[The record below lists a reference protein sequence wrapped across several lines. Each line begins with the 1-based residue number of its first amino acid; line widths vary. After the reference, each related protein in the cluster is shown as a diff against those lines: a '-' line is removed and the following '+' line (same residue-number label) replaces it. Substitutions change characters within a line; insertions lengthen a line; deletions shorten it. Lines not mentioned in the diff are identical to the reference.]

1 MLRYHVDRN
10 IFIVLA
16 IMNLRRHLLLMLLGV
31 IALAPT
37 GSEGE
42 EIPIPPRPIPAACAP
57 TSDTPTGTAAS
68 LLSVLTH
75 AKNAYGL
82 NALIFNATRGSK
94 PILTTA
100 LGNSTPGVPASTA
113 MHFRVGMAAEQF
125 EATLLLQ
132 LVDEKRI
139 NLADLVSKWF
149 PAYPYANLATVQ
161 MLASSSSGFGD
172 YVTAKA
178 DTSRGIPSFSDLI
191 LKNPYQE
198 FNTSELVRLSLSPYQ
213 QPQFVNPG
221 GNWAYSHTEF
231 VALGSILETVTKKN
245 YATLLREMILN
256 RLDLHNTVYP
266 STTEIQSPVLHAY
279 TADRDRYEDSTYE
292 NPSWTS
298 FSGQI
303 NSDVCDLAV
312 WEQAF
317 GTGKLLTPESA
328 AKITATTNV
337 GLGGNMPA
345 LYFGLGTIVNNGW
358 LVASGNFFGWHTA
371 TAYYPPTQTA
381 LVVTETEGP
390 HTTKAEGVSNDILRQ
405 MSRVLTPTTPI
416 TLP

>member
-1 MLRYHVDRN
+1 V
-10 IFIVLA
+10 
-16 IMNLRRHLLLMLLGV
+16 LLGL
-31 IALAPT
+31 IALAST
-37 GSEGE
+37 GNAAE
-42 EIPIPPRPIPAACAP
+42 EVPPREPIPAACAP

-68 LLSVLTH
+68 LLSII
-75 AKNAYGL
+75 KNAKDTHGL
-82 NALIFNATRGSK
+82 NAVIFDATVGSK
-94 PILTTA
+94 PVLTTA
-100 LGNSTPGVPASTA
+100 LGNSTPGVRASTA

-125 EATLLLQ
+125 EATLLLR
-132 LVDEKRI
+132 LVEEKRI
-139 NLADLVSKWF
+139 KLGDLVSKWF
-149 PAYPYANLATVQ
+149 ATYPHANLATVQ
-161 MLASSSSGFGD
+161 MLAASSSGFGD
-172 YVTAKA
+172 YVTAKG
-178 DTSRGIPSFSDLI
+178 DPSQGIPSFADLL

-198 FNTSELVRLSLSPYQ
+198 FSTNDLIARSLSPYQ
-213 QPQFVNPG
+213 QPQFANPG

-231 VALGSILETVTKKN
+231 VMLGSILESVTGKN
-245 YATLLREMILN
+245 YATLLRELILS

-279 TADRDRYEDSTYE
+279 DSERGRYEDSTYW

-303 NSDVCDLAV
+303 NSDVCDLAT

-317 GTGKLLTPESA
+317 GTGTLLTPESA

-337 GLGGNMPA
+337 GLGQNTLP

-371 TAYYPPTQTA
+371 TAFYPSTQIA

-405 MSRVLTPTTPI
+405 MSRVLTPKTPI

>member
-1 MLRYHVDRN
+1 M
-10 IFIVLA
+10 
-16 IMNLRRHLLLMLLGV
+16 
-31 IALAPT
+31 
-37 GSEGE
+37 
-42 EIPIPPRPIPAACAP
+42 
-57 TSDTPTGTAAS
+57 
-68 LLSVLTH
+68 
-75 AKNAYGL
+75 
-82 NALIFNATRGSK
+82 
-94 PILTTA
+94 
-100 LGNSTPGVPASTA
+100 
-113 MHFRVGMAAEQF
+113 
-125 EATLLLQ
+125 
-132 LVDEKRI
+132 
-139 NLADLVSKWF
+139 
-149 PAYPYANLATVQ
+149 
-161 MLASSSSGFGD
+161 
-172 YVTAKA
+172 
-178 DTSRGIPSFSDLI
+178 I

-231 VALGSILETVTKKN
+231 VVLGSILETVTKEN

-266 STTEIQSPVLHAY
+266 STTEIQRPVLHAF
-279 TADRDRYEDSTYE
+279 TSDRDRREDSTYW

-328 AKITATTNV
+328 VKITATTNV
-337 GLGGNMPA
+337 GLGGNTPA

-371 TAYYPPTQTA
+371 TAYYAPTQTA

>member
-1 MLRYHVDRN
+1 V
-10 IFIVLA
+10 IP
-16 IMNLRRHLLLMLLGV
+16 NLRRHLPLVLLGL
-31 IALAPT
+31 IALAST
-37 GSEGE
+37 GNAGE
-42 EIPIPPRPIPAACAP
+42 CAR
-57 TSDTPTGTAAS
+57 TSGTPTGAAAS
-68 LLSVLTH
+68 LLTVI
-75 AKNAYGL
+75 KNAKDTYGL
-82 NALIFNATRGSK
+82 NAVVFDATLGSK
-94 PILTTA
+94 PMLTTA
-100 LGNSTPGVPASTA
+100 LGDSMPGVPASTA
-113 MHFRVGMAAEQF
+113 MHFRVGMPAEQF

-132 LVDEKRI
+132 LVEEKRI

-161 MLASSSSGFGD
+161 MLAASSSGFGD
-172 YVTAKA
+172 YVTAKGNP
-178 DTSRGIPSFSDLI
+178 SKGIPSFADLL

-198 FNTSELVRLSLSPYQ
+198 FSTSDLISRSLAPYQ
-213 QPQFVNPG
+213 QPQFDNPG
-221 GNWAYSHTEF
+221 GNWAYSHTDF
-231 VALGSILETVTKKN
+231 VVLGSILETVTGKN

-256 RLDLHNTVYP
+256 RLGLYDTVYP

-279 TADRDRYEDSTYE
+279 DSERGSYEDSTYWS
-292 NPSWTS
+292 PSWTS

-303 NSDVCDLAV
+303 NSDVCDLAT

-317 GTGKLLTPESA
+317 GTGTLLTPESA

-337 GLGGNMPA
+337 GLGQNTRP

-371 TAYYPPTQTA
+371 TAFYPPTQIA

-390 HTTKAEGVSNDILRQ
+390 HTTKAEGISNDILRQ
-405 MSRVLTPTTPI
+405 MSRVLTPKTPI

>member
-1 MLRYHVDRN
+1 
-10 IFIVLA
+10 VLA
-16 IMNLRRHLLLMLLGV
+16 IVNLRRHLLFMLLAV
-31 IALAPT
+31 IALCPT
-37 GSEGE
+37 ASEGE
-42 EIPIPPRPIPAACAP
+42 ELPSPLRSIPPACAP
-57 TSDTPTGTAAS
+57 TSDIPTGTAAS
-68 LLSVLTH
+68 LLSVLTQ
-75 AKNAYGL
+75 AKETYRL

-100 LGNSTPGVPASTA
+100 LGNSMPGVPASTA

-139 NLADLVSKWF
+139 NLADSVSKWF

-178 DTSRGIPSFSDLI
+178 DASRGIPSFADLV

-198 FNTSELVRLSLSPYQ
+198 FNTSELVRLSQSPYQ
-213 QPQFVNPG
+213 QPRFSNPG

-231 VALGSILETVTKKN
+231 VVLGSILEAVTKKD
-245 YATLLREMILN
+245 YATLLRETILN

-266 STTEIQSPVLHAY
+266 STTKIQSPVLHAY
-279 TADRDRYEDSTYE
+279 TSDRNRYEDSTDW

-328 AKITATTNV
+328 AKISATNNV
-337 GLGGNMPA
+337 GLGGNTPA

-358 LVASGNFFGWHTA
+358 LLASGNFFGWHTA
-371 TAYYPPTQTA
+371 AAYYPPTQTA

>member
-1 MLRYHVDRN
+1 
-10 IFIVLA
+10 
-16 IMNLRRHLLLMLLGV
+16 MLLGF

-37 GSEGE
+37 ASEGKE
-42 EIPIPPRPIPAACAP
+42 VPPPRDPIPAACAP
-57 TSDTPTGTAAS
+57 TSATPTGTAAL
-68 LLSVLTH
+68 LLSVLNK
-75 AKNAYGL
+75 AKDTYGL
-82 NALIFNATRGSK
+82 NAVIFNAKVGSK

-125 EATLLLQ
+125 EAMVLLR

-178 DTSRGIPSFSDLI
+178 DASRGIPSFADLL

-198 FNTSELVRLSLSPYQ
+198 FNTGELIRRSQYPYQ

-221 GNWAYSHTEF
+221 GNWAYSHTGF
-231 VALGSILETVTKKN
+231 VVLGSILETVTKKN
-245 YATLLREMILN
+245 YGTLLREMILN
-256 RLDLHNTVYP
+256 PLDLHNTVYP
-266 STTEIQSPVLHAY
+266 STTEIQSPALHSY
-279 TADRDRYEDSTYE
+279 TSERDRYEDSTYW

-303 NSDVCDLAV
+303 NSDVCDLAI

-317 GTGKLLTPESA
+317 GTGRLVTPESA
-328 AKITATTNV
+328 AEITATTNL
-337 GLGGNMPA
+337 GLGENTPA

-358 LVASGNFFGWHTA
+358 VVASGNFFGWHTA
-371 TAYYPPTQTA
+371 TAYYPPTRIA
-381 LVVTETEGP
+381 VVVTETEGP
-390 HTTKAEGVSNDILRQ
+390 HTTKAEGISNDILRQ
-405 MSRVLTPTTPI
+405 MSRVLTPKTPI